1 MILHAN
7 AALSRRQR
15 ERLVSLVAGA
25 LTITA
30 AAVLVGPR
38 SPAGTPSSVPVS
50 QCVSCEEPRTPPAAG
65 SAGQNGPVEGPADA
79 SQNPHD
85 YWDRTW
91 PNATSKVSRAS
102 GRGAAGR
109 PQHRGLAGQLLRRR
123 SDEATRAGRGRGAS
137 RNRPLQ
143 HGRRG
148 RSAACGTCGALV
160 DWSAETA
167 RERND
172 VTTPVTVAPRKRGSG
187 PARVDYYAVTK
198 TYAG

>member
-91 PNATSKVSRAS
+91 PNATSEVSRAS

-123 SDEATRAGRGRGAS
+123 SDEATRAGRGRGAG

-148 RSAACGTCGALV
+148 QPAAQRAVGGLTP
-160 DWSAETA
+160 AETA
-167 RERND
+167 SA
-172 VTTPVTVAPRKRGSG
+172 TKSASLSPPKRL
-187 PARVDYYAVTK
+187 
-198 TYAG
+198 